1 MKKNTLILKSSRNNT
16 IYMYIIRIY
25 MKTILCCFYTDC
37 GVGLG
42 ISVIRKTYNGDSEI
56 LVQDIAHG
64 SPAHKDGRLR

>member
-1 MKKNTLILKSSRNNT
+1 LLFEKLT
-16 IYMYIIRIY
+16 
-25 MKTILCCFYTDC
+25 FFVTDC

-64 SPAHKDGRLR
+64 SPAHKDGRLRYVLMRG